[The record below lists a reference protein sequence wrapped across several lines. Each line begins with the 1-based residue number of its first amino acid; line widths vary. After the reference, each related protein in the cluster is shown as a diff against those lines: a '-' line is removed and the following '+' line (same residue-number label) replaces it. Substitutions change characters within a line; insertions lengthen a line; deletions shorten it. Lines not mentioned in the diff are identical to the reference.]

1 MVSLIMSSLDTT
13 VVSTALPKISTQFHS
28 KDEYTW
34 IFTAYLLGSI
44 SFQPMFGNFA
54 DILGRRPSMLFALTL
69 FIITS
74 LTCGAAQNM
83 GMLITSRGFQGVAG
97 GGIISMV
104 NIIIADIVPLKRRGI
119 YMGLTGAVFSF
130 ASIVGPVIGGLIT
143 DNWGWRW
150 VFYIN
155 LPIGIISIII
165 ISIIVK
171 IPTPKGSLMKKIKK
185 IDILGTIFLVLTT
198 IPTLLALNWGGSKYN
213 WSSKTIILL
222 FVGSSIGLIIY
233 LFVEWKIAPSPLTP
247 FEIFKIRNV
256 ALSCL
261 ISFTLG
267 VNFFGYANTVGVFY
281 QDGRGLTAI
290 NCGIRMIPVSIT
302 VSLAN
307 ILSGY
312 FIGKYG
318 YVQRYII
325 FGSISMI
332 ITSYL
337 ISLFDM
343 DSKPIV
349 EMFIIGY
356 IGIGVGSILQNT
368 TLITQ
373 QSVEKKYIAI
383 GTTLNNFFRLI
394 GGVMGVALIDTVTS
408 NKFKAY
414 YNERYPGTNVNIN
427 DIHNIPDGE
436 ETYVDAFLIGYR
448 AVLVPSA
455 ILTFIFSLFF
465 GFVPGIGNR
474 KKEKKMNEK
483 QHLNGKSQ

>member
-1 MVSLIMSSLDTT
+1 MI
-13 VVSTALPKISTQFHS
+13 
-28 KDEYTW
+28 
-34 IFTAYLLGSI
+34 
-44 SFQPMFGNFA
+44 
-54 DILGRRPSMLFALTL
+54 FALSL
-69 FIITS
+69 FVITS
-74 LTCGAAQNM
+74 LTCGAAKNM
-83 GMLITSRGFQGVAG
+83 GMLIISRGFQGIAA

-130 ASIVGPVIGGLIT
+130 SSVIGPLIGGFIS

-155 LPIGIISIII
+155 LPIGIVSIIV
-165 ISIIVK
+165 ISIIVN
-171 IPTPKGSLMKKIKK
+171 IPTPKGSLIAKIKK

-222 FVGSSIGLIIY
+222 FIVSAICFMIY

-256 ALSCL
+256 ALACI

-267 VNFFGYANTVGVFY
+267 ITFFGYANTVGVFY

-290 NCGIRMIPVSIT
+290 MCGIRMIPVSIT
-302 VSLAN
+302 VSLTN

-325 FGSISMI
+325 VGSISLI

-337 ISLFDM
+337 LSLFDM
-343 DSKPIV
+343 DSKPII
-349 EMFIIGY
+349 EMIIIGY
-356 IGIGVGSILQNT
+356 VGIGVGLILQNT
-368 TLITQ
+368 VLITQ
-373 QSVEKKYIAI
+373 QSVPKKFIAI

-394 GGVMGVALIDTVTS
+394 GGVLGVALIDTVTS
-408 NKFKAY
+408 NKFKTY
-414 YNERYPGTNVNIN
+414 YNERFPGSNVNIN
-427 DIHNIPDGE
+427 DIHDIPYGK

-448 AVLVPSA
+448 SVLLPAS
-455 ILTFIFSLFF
+455 IITFIFSLLF
-465 GFVPGIGNR
+465 GYIPVIGNK
-474 KKEKKMNEK
+474 KKERKMNEK
-483 QHLNGKSQ
+483 QNTNEKTQ